1 MQYMSKDEL
10 LEMLGFIRHQT
21 EFIIETTSEVIDVD
35 ELLVTTTGM
44 VLYNS
49 TCMCLQTIG
58 ETVKRIDD
66 LTDKGFFTVY
76 YTQIPWRAIIG
87 MRNIISH
94 EYSATDPE
102 KVFNTAK
109 VNIPELLPVVETIIK
124 DVESGRHDAF
134 LESLKRK

>member
-1 MQYMSKDEL
+1 MQYMSKDVL
-10 LEMLGFIRHQT
+10 LEMLGFIRHQS
-21 EFIIETTSEVIDVD
+21 EFIIETTSDVEEVDA
-35 ELLVTTTGM
+35 LLVTTTGM

-58 ETVKRIDD
+58 ETVKKIDD
-66 LTDKGFFTVY
+66 LTDKGFFSVY
-76 YTQIPWRAIIG
+76 YPQIPWRAIIG

-109 VNIPELLPVVETIIK
+109 VNVPELLPNIEAIIS
-124 DVESGRHDAF
+124 DVEEGKHDDF
-134 LESLKRK
+134 LESLKK

>member
-1 MQYMSKDEL
+1 MSEDVL
-10 LEMLGFIRHQT
+10 LEMLGFIMHQT
-21 EFIIETTSEVIDVD
+21 EFIIETTSEVKDVD

-58 ETVKRIDD
+58 ETVKKIDD
-66 LTDKGFFTVY
+66 LTDKVFFSVY
-76 YTQIPWRAIIG
+76 YPQIPWRAIIG

-109 VNIPELLPVVETIIK
+109 VNIPELLPVIVI
-124 DVESGRHDAF
+124 R
-134 LESLKRK
+134 LLLWR

>member
-1 MQYMSKDEL
+1 MSKDVL
-10 LEMLGFIRHQT
+10 LEMLGFIRHQS
-21 EFIIETTSEVIDVD
+21 EFIIETTSDVEEVDA
-35 ELLVTTTGM
+35 LLVTTTGM

-58 ETVKRIDD
+58 ETVKKINDM
-66 LTDKGFFTVY
+66 TDNGFFSVHY
-76 YTQIPWRAIIG
+76 PQIPWRAIIG

-109 VNIPELLPVVETIIK
+109 VNVPELLPNIEAIIS
-124 DVESGRHDAF
+124 DVEEGKHDDF
-134 LESLKRK
+134 LESLKK

>member
-1 MQYMSKDEL
+1 MSKDVL
-10 LEMLGFIRHQT
+10 LEMLGFIRHQS
-21 EFIIETTSEVIDVD
+21 EFIIETTSDVEEAD
-35 ELLVTTTGM
+35 ALLVTTTGM

-58 ETVKRIDD
+58 ETVKKIDD
-66 LTDKGFFTVY
+66 LTDKGFFSVY
-76 YTQIPWRAIIG
+76 YPQIPWRAIIG

-109 VNIPELLPVVETIIK
+109 VNVPELLPNIEAIIS
-124 DVESGRHDAF
+124 DVEAGKHDDF
-134 LESLKRK
+134 FESLKRK

>member
-1 MQYMSKDEL
+1 MSKDVL
-10 LEMLGFIRHQT
+10 LEMLGFIRHQS
-21 EFIIETTSEVIDVD
+21 EFIIETTSDIKEVD
-35 ELLVTTTGM
+35 ELLVTTAGM

-49 TCMCLQTIG
+49 TCMCLQTVG
-58 ETVKRIDD
+58 ETVKKINDM
-66 LTDKGFFTVY
+66 TDNGFFSVY
-76 YTQIPWRAIIG
+76 YPQIPWRAIIG

-109 VNIPELLPVVETIIK
+109 VNIPELLQVVETIIN

-134 LESLKRK
+134 LERLESKQ